1 MEEKEEEE
9 EEAKH
14 LRHRRRP
21 LLLLLLLLLLAV
33 VLLGLPWEV
42 VKEAGA
48 ADPSRRCRCRCR
60 CHRWAGFAE
69 RRCEGYCYR
78 IGGEQTPPPHF
89 GGESWRRRK
98 VAEVLAWRTELVP
111 LEANGCEERQ
121 TTR

>member
-1 MEEKEEEE
+1 MTRLLVAVVEEEKEE

-14 LRHRRRP
+14 LRHRHR
-21 LLLLLLLLLLAV
+21 LLSLLLLLAV

-42 VKEAGA
+42 VREAGA
-48 ADPSRRCRCRCR
+48 ADPSRRCRCRCH
-60 CHRWAGFAE
+60 CWAGFAE
-69 RRCEGYCYR
+69 RRCEGCR
-78 IGGEQTPPPHF
+78 IGGEQTPPPHL
-89 GGESWRRRK
+89 GGKSWRRRK